1 MSLQV
6 LAVSISG
13 QPFRWLNPD
22 EAINYH
28 AANKVAWAVGPTVLR
43 YRGGVQRDGSRSEL
57 VSPPIIAIRG
67 SDIMSGILRERIP
80 LGDRNDLLFRRDRGI
95 CGYCGQ
101 RFHRNELTRDH
112 VIPRSRGGS
121 DNWSNVV
128 TACRACNVR
137 KAARTPEQAGLELL
151 YVPYEPCRWEH
162 FILSGRHILADQM
175 EYLAA
180 RLPRHSRWLA
190 GPQQ

>member
-1 MSLQV
+1 MLQV
-6 LAVSISG
+6 LAVSMSG

-28 AANKVAWAVGPTVLR
+28 ASHKVAWAVGPTVLR

-57 VSPPIIAIRG
+57 ASPPIIAIRG

-95 CGYCGQ
+95 CAYCGE
-101 RFHRNELTRDH
+101 RVHRNELTRDH

-121 DNWSNVV
+121 DNWNNVV
-128 TACRACNVR
+128 SACRACNVR

-162 FILSGRHILADQM
+162 FILSGRNILADQM
-175 EYLAA
+175 EYLVA

-190 GPQQ
+190 GPQP